1 MRSLHFLSSLSLVLL
16 ACLGAAS
23 MNAVEPTTSIP
34 ASASDARPITIGTP
48 APLSVAVKLPD
59 GSPTTLGTVIAG
71 APTVVIFY
79 RGGWCPFCTRHL
91 AGLGAIVKDLSAAGW
106 KILALAPDQPSVLKG
121 VVDAGDGGVPRLS
134 DADGNA
140 MRAFGVAYH
149 VDDAT
154 AEHMK
159 EYKIDLTAR
168 SGNDH
173 RWLPVPSVFM
183 ISADG
188 IIRFVHANPDYKV
201 RLDPQAILNIAKTT
215 PH

>member
-1 MRSLHFLSSLSLVLL
+1 MPSLSLVLL

-23 MNAVEPTTSIP
+23 LNAVEPASTTIP
-34 ASASDARPITIGTP
+34 ASGLDTRPVTIGSA
-48 APLSVAVKLPD
+48 APLSVAVNLPD
-59 GSPTTLGTVIAG
+59 GSSTTLGTVIAG

-91 AGLGAIVKDLSAAGW
+91 AGLGSIVKDLTAAGW
-106 KILALAPDQPSVLKG
+106 KILALAPDQPSVLKE
-121 VVDAGDGGVPRLS
+121 VVDAGDGGVPRIS
-134 DADGNA
+134 DAEGNA

-149 VDDAT
+149 VDDVT

-159 EYKIDLTAR
+159 AYKIDLIAR

-188 IIRFVHANPDYKV
+188 IIRFVHANPDFKV
-201 RLDPQAILNIAKTT
+201 RLDPQAILDIAKTT
-215 PH
+215 PR